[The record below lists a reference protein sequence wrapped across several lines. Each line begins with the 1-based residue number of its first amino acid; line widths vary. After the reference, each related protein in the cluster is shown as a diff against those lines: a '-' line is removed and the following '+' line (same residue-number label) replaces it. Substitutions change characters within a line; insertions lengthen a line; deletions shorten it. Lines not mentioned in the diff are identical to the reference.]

1 MNNLNKPI
9 IIAIAGVSGSGKTAL
24 TAHLATHTNN
34 AKALFFDDYD
44 LEGPDDVLEWIDRG
58 ADSHEWKLEPIVADL
73 KELLKESL
81 KYIFLDY
88 PFAYQHTRM
97 KEFIDLA
104 VFIETPL
111 DLALARRIS
120 RDFQNSAGE
129 EIVAQVNYY
138 ASHGRL
144 AYLNML
150 ETIQPDSDLLVDGT
164 LTLEDLADQIMEK
177 GGKRHRCRT

>member
-9 IIAIAGVSGSGKTAL
+9 TIAIAGVSGGGKTAL
-24 TAHLATHTNN
+24 TTHLATHTNN

-44 LEGPDDVLEWIDRG
+44 LDGPEDVLEWIDRG
-58 ADSHEWKLEPIVADL
+58 ARVHEWDLEPIVADL
-73 KELLKESL
+73 KDLLKQPLE
-81 KYIFLDY
+81 YIFLDY
-88 PFAYQHTRM
+88 PFAYQHTQM

-120 RDFQNSAGE
+120 RDFQNSSGE
-129 EIVAQVNYY
+129 EIVAQVNHY
-138 ASHGRL
+138 ASHGRR

-150 ETIQPDSDLLVDGT
+150 EAIQPDSDLLVDGT
-164 LTLEDLADQIMEK
+164 WTIETLADQIMK
-177 GGKRHRCRT
+177 NGRQLS